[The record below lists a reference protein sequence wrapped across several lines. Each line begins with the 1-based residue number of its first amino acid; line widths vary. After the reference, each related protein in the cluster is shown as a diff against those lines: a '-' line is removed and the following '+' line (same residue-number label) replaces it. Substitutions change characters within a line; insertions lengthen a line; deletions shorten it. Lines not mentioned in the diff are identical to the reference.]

1 MRSQMER
8 STYRRERFVLTTKK
22 LAVTIHKRNLPTFDT
37 VMDTKPNTASYTTTP
52 NVLAAARRDIEI
64 ARGRGKTLE
73 EVFMHD
79 PLPTSH
85 LSDGDFTTATP
96 DKIKL
101 VAQFEAYLIDDVGVG
116 IEQRSYIVFDDTR
129 YNHWRPISRWVENNY
144 AA

>member
-1 MRSQMER
+1 M
-8 STYRRERFVLTTKK
+8 
-22 LAVTIHKRNLPTFDT
+22 
-37 VMDTKPNTASYTTTP
+37 
-52 NVLAAARRDIEI
+52 LAAARRDIEI